1 MSNTP
6 EIIPF
11 GKRSVRLVT
20 MNGVTKFSATDIC
33 NILGYTNAHKILG
46 RYCDSTPEYIRMRTA
61 GGPQYVRVIERADI
75 EAILNHSKRPAAPAL
90 RQWLDRENA
99 RQRRG
104 LHRFWNR
111 LRQLITN
118 GRV

>member
-46 RYCDSTPEYIRMRTA
+46 RYCDSTPEYIRLDTP
-61 GGPQYVRVIERADI
+61 GGVQNVRVIAQADI
-75 EAILNHSKRPAAPAL
+75 EAILSHSKRPAVPAL
-90 RQWLDRENA
+90 RRWLHERTAPTAIGFVVVVAVSN
-99 RQRRG
+99 
-104 LHRFWNR
+104 LIHRK
-111 LRQLITN
+111 
-118 GRV
+118 GR

>member
-33 NILGYTNAHKILG
+33 NILGYPKANKILG
-46 RYCDSTPEYIRMRTA
+46 RYCNSTPEYIRLNTP
-61 GGPQYVRVIERADI
+61 GGTQNVRMIEQADI
-75 EAILNHSKRPAAPAL
+75 EVILRHSRRPAVPAL
-90 RQWLDRENA
+90 RRWLHERTAPTAIGFVVVGAVFN
-99 RQRRG
+99 
-104 LHRFWNR
+104 LIHRKER
-111 LRQLITN
+111 
-118 GRV
+118 